1 MKRGMMPA
9 HPGEIIKETIE
20 GLKEETGH
28 RFTLQ
33 EIAQGMDISRKT
45 LSKILNG
52 HQGISPEMSVRLSEA
67 FGTSAEFWI
76 DIHRN
81 YDLWHAEHNVERQ
94 SLRQFWPL
102 TKPLICTL

>member
-67 FGTSAEFWI
+67 FGTSAKILDRYTKKLRFMA
-76 DIHRN
+76 RRT
-81 YDLWHAEHNVERQ
+81 YRQ
-94 SLRQFWPL
+94 TTIVTSILA
-102 TKPLICTL
+102 IS